1 MKFFQLYSRTPYDD
15 SPWKPIFIHQL
26 KFSHFS
32 VFPIFFLCF
41 VILFLRTPLLV
52 GRNMSYFE
60 KLNHQR
66 VYFSK
71 SLFFT
76 IIYRIR
82 WMVVS
87 MCTNITKN
95 ILSECF
101 LCYGVDMREKNENAR
116 GMDDIIA
123 ANGRLYTSAC
133 VWSPLLTLKWNFFS
147 GN

>member
-1 MKFFQLYSRTPYDD
+1 MWSFFNSIWWFSMKTHIYTPIKIFSFFCISN
-15 SPWKPIFIHQL
+15 F
-26 KFSHFS
+26 
-32 VFPIFFLCF
+32 
-41 VILFLRTPLLV
+41 ILFFENTTFG

-87 MCTNITKN
+87 MCTNITKKYT
-95 ILSECF
+95 F
-101 LCYGVDMREKNENAR
+101 RVLCVMEWIWEEKNENAR

-123 ANGRLYTSAC
+123 ANGRLYTSAY